1 MKYTT
6 SIMIRRV
13 VEIAR
18 PFWKYLIAI
27 FFLSFLSTPLA
38 LLNPL
43 PLKLVIDNV
52 FGDQPMPVAFNFFF
66 PGDYDFTETTII
78 IVAVALVIVIELLK
92 QIQGLLSWLL
102 QTYTGE
108 KIVVNF
114 RAMLFKQVQRMSL
127 AYHDH
132 HGTSDALY
140 RIQYDA
146 FSIRNIVVSGL
157 SPFVSAGFTLIGM
170 LIVMTYIHWH
180 FTVIAIAII
189 PILLWLTHISSNL
202 LRDTWGDVKKYESSA
217 MAVIH
222 ETLASLRVVKA
233 FGQESKEE
241 TRFVKRSNEAIK
253 GQMKVAR
260 LGGGFD
266 FLVGLT
272 ISIATAL
279 LLYLGATY
287 VRSGI
292 ITLGELIVVMAY
304 LAQVFGPLVTISKN
318 VTSLQSSLSSIERV
332 FTILDYE
339 QEVIEH
345 PDPVHVPAPIDSI
358 EFDRVKFSYNKSKTI
373 INDVS
378 FKIVGGS
385 LIGILGATGAGKS
398 TLINLLMRFYD
409 VDSGRILLN
418 GVNIRRVKIPEYRSL
433 FSIVLQEP
441 ILFSTTIRENIA
453 YGKTDASERE
463 IIEAAKDANAHEFIC
478 NLEKGYDTEVGER
491 GMQLS
496 GGERQRISIARA
508 FLTNAPILI
517 LDEPTS
523 SVDVGTEAL
532 IMEALDRLMTGRT
545 TLLITHR
552 LDTLQRCDALIHL
565 SNGQMLEFIDNDS
578 PEILQRIR
586 SLLTNKVV

>member
-1 MKYTT
+1 
-6 SIMIRRV
+6 
-13 VEIAR
+13 
-18 PFWKYLIAI
+18 
-27 FFLSFLSTPLA
+27 
-38 LLNPL
+38 
-43 PLKLVIDNV
+43 
-52 FGDQPMPVAFNFFF
+52 
-66 PGDYDFTETTII
+66 
-78 IVAVALVIVIELLK
+78 
-92 QIQGLLSWLL
+92 
-102 QTYTGE
+102 
-108 KIVVNF
+108 
-114 RAMLFKQVQRMSL
+114 
-127 AYHDH
+127 
-132 HGTSDALY
+132 
-140 RIQYDA
+140 
-146 FSIRNIVVSGL
+146 
-157 SPFVSAGFTLIGM
+157 
-170 LIVMTYIHWH
+170 
-180 FTVIAIAII
+180 
-189 PILLWLTHISSNL
+189 
-202 LRDTWGDVKKYESSA
+202 
-217 MAVIH
+217 
-222 ETLASLRVVKA
+222 
-233 FGQESKEE
+233 
-241 TRFVKRSNEAIK
+241 
-253 GQMKVAR
+253 
-260 LGGGFD
+260 
-266 FLVGLT
+266 
-272 ISIATAL
+272 
-279 LLYLGATY
+279 
-287 VRSGI
+287 
-292 ITLGELIVVMAY
+292 MAY

-478 NLEKGYDTEVGER
+478 NLEKGYDSEVGER